1 MFFINTK
8 RALPADMLLDKE
20 EQMAAEERN
29 LEQERELKAL
39 KKAKKTGKSEQSAA
53 EEIKGNDNSEDGE
66 VKL

>member
-1 MFFINTK
+1 MFFINAK

-20 EQMAAEERN
+20 ERIAAQERN

-39 KKAKKTGKSEQSAA
+39 KKAKKTGKSEENAA
-53 EEIKGNDNSEDGE
+53 EKIKGNDDSEDGE